1 MFITEQVT
9 EYSRHVPGKNSSY
22 TGKKDSTRSDTDAR
36 RLCFVLD
43 AISSILFLLL
53 WMRTLFYAIPF
64 KNVIALIDVK
74 MRHETVKKFGRN
86 RSFSGAFVRKYSRTN
101 EKEEEV
107 MTLLWGIEFERK
119 TYSRFVFQISTRTD
133 ASLIW

>member
-1 MFITEQVT
+1 
-9 EYSRHVPGKNSSY
+9 
-22 TGKKDSTRSDTDAR
+22 
-36 RLCFVLD
+36 
-43 AISSILFLLL
+43 
-53 WMRTLFYAIPF
+53 MRTLFYAIPF